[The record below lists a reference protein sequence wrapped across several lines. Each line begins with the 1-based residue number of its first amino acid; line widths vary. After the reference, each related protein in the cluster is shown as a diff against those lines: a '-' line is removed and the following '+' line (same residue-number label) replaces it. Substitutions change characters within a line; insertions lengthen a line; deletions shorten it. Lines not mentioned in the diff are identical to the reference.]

1 MALSASQSRSTSKW
15 TTDLLDITHFPS
27 ADGSRI
33 EDSRIVRLV
42 KKHSNTGN
50 GDQGEKFNSPK
61 RGQLEN
67 SANSSN
73 DDDGIKKKNNNSPSS
88 KSAKPTTKPKSHLEN
103 AENGDDKQ
111 LKNKN
116 INNNK
121 QLKQNNNNNNKP
133 KALIF
138 GGGALL
144 KKLFG
149 RKSGKYEKSTHGKN
163 NNDNNNRFGNIGD
176 GEDDDVTAPIVVK
189 EYDPTSQSVLRFN
202 NYSRNRFTRDGS
214 SVVFTNNNNNNNT
227 ENTNNRHNN
236 DNNNV
241 KNSVCSLDS
250 LRDAACCCD
259 CEDSRID
266 EDDDNV
272 HSDMILQ
279 TSLSNE
285 SRNRQTA
292 STRRLMNEDGISDKD
307 IRSDKDNTSDQYC
320 DKKIENDKDI
330 NSDMNNDK
338 EKEFVVGTFTSQQGA
353 FHR

>member
-50 GDQGEKFNSPK
+50 GDQGEKLNSPK

-121 QLKQNNNNNNKP
+121 QLKQNNNNNNNKP

-176 GEDDDVTAPIVVK
+176 GEDDNVTAPIVVK

-214 SVVFTNNNNNNNT
+214 SVVFTNNNNNNT